1 MRPFQFRAAAALE
14 MRRRDEDA
22 AAAVLAQQ
30 EAHYRAIEASCEATE
45 RQRAAALAE
54 QHAQSSR
61 GIDVATLF
69 WHRNWIVRLQT
80 LVTDLRLRQHAAAEA
95 VKTAKQAWQLAR
107 RKRLALERL
116 RDRALARHRA
126 DEQREE
132 LKAIDELARIR
143 YTTPRA
149 GMET

>member
-1 MRPFQFRAAAALE
+1 MRPFRFRAAAALE

-22 AAAVLAQQ
+22 AAAVLAQK
-30 EAHYRAIEASCEATE
+30 EANYRAIEASCDAAE

-80 LVTDLRLRQHAAAEA
+80 LVTDLRLRQHTAAEA
-95 VKTAKQAWQLAR
+95 VKTARQAWQLAR

-126 DEQREE
+126 DEQRDE

-143 YTTPRA
+143 YTTPGA